1 MISFTRVLLNKRNY
15 LLKLFDLSYWLII
28 DILFL
33 SDERLLVFLEVTS
46 KIKFLKDEIDIIF
59 DRLYKYTIF
68 FEKFYAVII
77 DIIVWLVI
85 LFDSYIH
92 LVFIDNFGIVHMLIN
107 EVLKDLSCFFS
118 EVQKIFVVTISEVLQ
133 LSTVEKKL
141 PNWWKTFESILV
153 KIQFLKVWK
162 VKLCVCSLGY
172 FIVIEIESF
181 EARQKEDI
189 QLFDVV
195 VR

>member
-33 SDERLLVFLEVTS
+33 SDERLLVFLEATS

-68 FEKFYAVII
+68 FEKFYAMII

-107 EVLKDLSCFFS
+107 EVFKDLSCLFS

-133 LSTVEKKL
+133 LSTVE
-141 PNWWKTFESILV
+141 
-153 KIQFLKVWK
+153 
-162 VKLCVCSLGY
+162 
-172 FIVIEIESF
+172 
-181 EARQKEDI
+181 
-189 QLFDVV
+189 
-195 VR
+195 